1 MCGEELQALKIADE
15 LASRFP
21 KDTILHDFRLP
32 TVRAAVE
39 LHRGRPDQALE
50 LLQST
55 NRYEGHYL
63 NFAPF
68 VYGLALLRKGKN
80 AEAATEFQSIHKHPG
95 WFEWTPLVPLS
106 HLWEARDLALTGDTT
121 RSRQAYE
128 EFFALWKD
136 ADADLPIFVDAREE
150 YKRLK
155 Q

>member
-1 MCGEELQALKIADE
+1 MGDFECCFLDIADD
-15 LASRFP
+15 LAARFP
-21 KDTILHDFRLP
+21 KDTVLHDFRLP
-32 TVRAAVE
+32 TIRAAVE

-55 NRYEGHYL
+55 RHDEGHYL

-68 VYGLALLRKGKN
+68 VYGLALLRKGRN
-80 AEAATEFQSIHKHPG
+80 AEAATEFQSIHEHPG
-95 WFEWTPLVPLS
+95 WFAWTPLVPLS
-106 HLWEARDLALTGDTT
+106 HLWEARALALTGDMN

-136 ADADLPIFVDAREE
+136 ADADLPILIDAKEE

-155 Q
+155 